1 MKKAKRGFKMGAT
14 GQPISSGGIF
24 KKAVTSPA
32 PYQSL
37 FDTAVLSIVQTDL
50 DGRIVDCN
58 PAAAQMLLVNPED
71 IREREF
77 LSLVPDKWHE
87 KEEATTTEVIK
98 HGVIEE
104 YEIEL
109 RREDGTAF
117 RAGIKKWLQIDKPGE
132 AHGVWMVIRD
142 VMEKKRSDDAVYQRA
157 ILLLESQIR
166 QQSLLA
172 NAPICILTVDKS
184 ARIEATNPTI
194 EELLGYE
201 SAALVGKSLEEF
213 VTSPG
218 GQPISITAGQ
228 PQTAIARCRDGKIL
242 PVQVTFSE
250 LRTKGQV
257 FHTCFLRD
265 IAVDLQIR
273 EALQGAHN
281 EMEQRVREGTE
292 EIARLSD
299 ALRAEISERTWAQE
313 QFQVAVESA
322 PNGILLVDQLG
333 HITLVNASL
342 EQLFGYGREELIGR
356 PIDLLVPERFHN
368 RFPSQREYFFSHP
381 RVRWLGRRQDWYGLR
396 KDGSEFPIEVGL
408 NPIHTPRGN
417 GVLVSVVDVTERK
430 RVESELKRTAFHD
443 GLTGLPNRT
452 LFLDNLLRLN
462 AAAKRYG
469 HHPFALL
476 FLDLDRFKVIN
487 DSLGHTVGDKLL
499 IEMAHR
505 LVECTREEDTVAR
518 LGGDEFAILLE
529 QVRGPEDAVRV
540 AERVLERFADPLML
554 DDNEVSISASIG
566 IALSL
571 TGEKSP
577 EDLLREADMA
587 MYQAKTRRS
596 GYQIFDAR
604 MHAHALEKMR
614 LEIDMKR
621 AVERKQIQLHYQ
633 PIISLETGKLA
644 GFEALARWHHNGRG
658 IISPTQFIPLAEETG
673 LIGNLSRSVLK
684 QACLQ
689 MRHWREHFPLIGD
702 CFMSVNVS
710 SKQVSNGDLIDE
722 VDDVLQET
730 GMDPRYLRLEITESA
745 LVENTRVA
753 SHALAQLKKRRITL
767 CLDDF
772 GKGFSSLNYLH
783 RFPIDVLKIDRS
795 FVRRLGA
802 NPINDHGKK
811 RPYEIVRTIVALAQI
826 LGMQVVAEGVE
837 LSDQLNILKELGCEL
852 GQGFLF
858 SPAVEASDAIRFLE
872 AGLSLSEMTAPQAN

>member
-1 MKKAKRGFKMGAT
+1 MKKAKRGVKMATSGRPRSNGA
-14 GQPISSGGIF
+14 SASG
-24 KKAVTSPA
+24 TLSTPA
-32 PYQSL
+32 SYRSL
-37 FDTAVLSIVQTDL
+37 FDTALSVVEIDL
-50 DGRIVDCN
+50 DGRIIDCN
-58 PAAAQMLLVNPED
+58 PAAAQMLSVHQED

-77 LSLVPDKWHE
+77 VSLVPDQWHK
-87 KEEATTTEVIK
+87 KEEATTAEAIK
-98 HGVIEE
+98 SGVTDE

-109 RREDGTAF
+109 RRGNGAPF
-117 RAGIKKWLQIDKPGE
+117 AAAIKKWLQVDKLGK
-132 AHGVWMVIRD
+132 AQGVWMVIRD
-142 VMEKKRSDDAVYQRA
+142 ITQKKKSDDTIYQRA
-157 ILLLESQIR
+157 ISLLESQIR
-166 QQSLLA
+166 YQSLLA
-172 NAPICILTVDKS
+172 NAPICILTVDNS
-184 ARIEATNPTI
+184 AQIEATNPTI
-194 EELLGYE
+194 EDLLGYE
-201 SAALVGKSLEEF
+201 SADLIGKRLPDF
-213 VTSPG
+213 VMSPG
-218 GQPISITAGQ
+218 GQPISIAAGR
-228 PQTAIARCRDGKIL
+228 PQTAVARCRDGKIL
-242 PVQVTFSE
+242 PVQITFSE
-250 LRTKGQV
+250 LRTKGEV
-257 FHTCFLRD
+257 FHTCFIRD

-273 EALQGAHN
+273 EALQGAHR
-281 EMEQRVREGTE
+281 ELEHRVREGTE

-322 PNGILLVDQLG
+322 PNGILLVDQMG
-333 HITLVNASL
+333 NITLVNASL
-342 EQLFGYGREELIGR
+342 EQLFGYSREELIGR
-356 PIDLLVPERFHN
+356 PIDILVPERFHN

-381 RVRWLGRRQDWYGLR
+381 RIRWMGRRQDWYGLR
-396 KDGSEFPIEVGL
+396 KDGSEFPIEIGL

-430 RVESELKRTAFHD
+430 RVETELKRTAFHD

-571 TGEKSP
+571 TGEKNP
-577 EDLLREADMA
+577 EDLLRDADMA

-596 GYQIFDAR
+596 GYQIFDAK
-604 MHAHALEKMR
+604 MHARALERMR

-633 PIISLETGKLA
+633 PIVSLENGKLA

-658 IISPTQFIPLAEETG
+658 LISPAQFIPLAEETG
-673 LIGNLSRSVLK
+673 LVGNLNRSVLN

-689 MRHWREHFPLIGD
+689 MRHWREHFALND
-702 CFMSVNVS
+702 NCFISVNVS
-710 SKQVSNGDLIDE
+710 SKQVSHSGLVDEIDN
-722 VDDVLQET
+722 VLQET
-730 GMDPRYLRLEITESA
+730 GLAPEYLQLEITESA
-745 LVENTRVA
+745 FVENTRAA
-753 SHALAQLKKRRITL
+753 SHTLAQLKKRGIKL

-772 GKGFSSLNYLH
+772 GKGFSSLNYLN

-795 FVRRLGA
+795 FVRRLRGSLT
-802 NPINDHGKK
+802 NDHGKK
-811 RPYEIVRTIVALAQI
+811 RPYEIVRTIMALAQI

-837 LSDQLNILKELGCEL
+837 ISDQLNILKQLGCEF

-858 SPAVEASDAIRFLE
+858 SPAVDASDAIRFLE
-872 AGLSLSEMTAPQAN
+872 AGSAVS